1 MKKRDNNAKSNGRHC
16 NYCRF
21 QKMCNKET
29 KPDKEILKDFVEK
42 LLGENR
48 THFFQVDT
56 SQTIHNQ
63 VKTLMAVK

>member
-1 MKKRDNNAKSNGRHC
+1 
-16 NYCRF
+16 
-21 QKMCNKET
+21 MCNKET

-48 THFFQVDT
+48 THFFQLDT
-56 SQTIHNQ
+56 SQPIHNQ

>member
-1 MKKRDNNAKSNGRHC
+1 
-16 NYCRF
+16 
-21 QKMCNKET
+21 MCNKET

-48 THFFQVDT
+48 THVFQVDT